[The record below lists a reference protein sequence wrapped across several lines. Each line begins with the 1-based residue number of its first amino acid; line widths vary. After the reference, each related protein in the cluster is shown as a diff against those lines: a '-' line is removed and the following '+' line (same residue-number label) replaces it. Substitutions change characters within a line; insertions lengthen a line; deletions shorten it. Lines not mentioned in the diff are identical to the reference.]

1 MTAFVD
7 LKSVAKRPKEPRG
20 KADKHLGVGH
30 LAASPEGTRRRSKG
44 HQEWWQPVVSGLA
57 GRPPRSDAT
66 ISSGDSATPIVLLER
81 HSASQPGAAP
91 AAGTRTTSGRCR
103 WSSDPPH
110 AGERTD
116 QRLLAAGDLTRR
128 IWRAPRVVGCQSCLS
143 AWRHTLMGA
152 ERRKRWL
159 DQGPNRECDGEHV
172 SLRVSYRGCSPSIA
186 DITSSCDE

>member
-1 MTAFVD
+1 MDPARQTIFAQGLEQLGDRVRRPQVGGQTAQQ
-7 LKSVAKRPKEPRG
+7 PRG
-20 KADKHLGVGH
+20 KADRHLGVGH

-81 HSASQPGAAP
+81 HTASQPGAAP

-128 IWRAPRVVGCQSCLS
+128 IGGRRESWGVSRACQPGDTPSWVPS
-143 AWRHTLMGA
+143 GGNDGWTKAPTVNAMG
-152 ERRKRWL
+152 
-159 DQGPNRECDGEHV
+159 
-172 SLRVSYRGCSPSIA
+172 SM
-186 DITSSCDE
+186 